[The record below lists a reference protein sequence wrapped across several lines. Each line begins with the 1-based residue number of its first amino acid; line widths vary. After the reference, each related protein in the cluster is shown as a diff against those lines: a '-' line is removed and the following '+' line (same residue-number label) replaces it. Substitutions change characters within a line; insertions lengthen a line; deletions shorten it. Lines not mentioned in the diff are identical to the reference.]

1 MHATSPQTTHTNS
14 AQEINPHYSTLK
26 ALIQKL
32 PDQPETRSFSATPPR
47 NDRPWSEL
55 ERYISSVFEQEFSFK
70 LLDRL
75 LFTANTEDRFG
86 LSPYIAFA
94 CIRDLTRTKR
104 FLEAIDKSLDQ
115 ILARTPEDQPVR
127 VLDAGCGPLAVL
139 GIYAALKSKRVQ
151 LTSLEINP
159 ASAQMAQD
167 HILAFKLQDQAT
179 VLLTDATVY
188 QADQPYDLIISETM
202 FAALISEHMVPIL
215 NNLKK
220 SSAPD
225 GIIIPESIVLRAA
238 WRDAEPT
245 SDVTNTRIAY
255 FGDETDNV
263 QIEEFEAREVITNW
277 TPGQSLEQ
285 ISAEVSVPND
295 LSHYSQLEL
304 VVATEVN
311 LGHGLVLSGYD
322 SNISK
327 PIPAHSRMNGNR
339 IIVAGS
345 DPATISIAYEPGEDS
360 PWGEIA
366 GAAAEPIHFSSTHFT
381 RQLLTKPTN

>member
-1 MHATSPQTTHTNS
+1 MHATSHQTTHTKS
-14 AQEINPHYSTLK
+14 AQEINPHYSALK

-55 ERYISSVFEQEFSFK
+55 ERYISDVFEQEFSFK

-94 CIRDLTRTKR
+94 CIRDLARTKK

-159 ASAQMAQD
+159 VSVKMAQD
-167 HILAFKLQDQAT
+167 HISAFKLQDQAT

-220 SSAPD
+220 SLAPD

-238 WRDAEPT
+238 WLNGEPT
-245 SDVTNTRIAY
+245 RDVSNTKIAY
-255 FGDETDNV
+255 YGDETDSI
-263 QIEEFEAREVITNW
+263 QIEKFDAREVITNW
-277 TPGQSLEQ
+277 APGDNLDL
-285 ISAEVSVPND
+285 ISATVSVPSD
-295 LSHYSQLEL
+295 LAHCSQLEL
-304 VVATEVN
+304 AIATEVN
-311 LGHGLVLSGYD
+311 LGHGLIISGYD

-327 PIPAHSRMNGNR
+327 PIPVHCRINGDK
-339 IIVAGS
+339 ILIAGS
-345 DPATISIAYEPGEDS
+345 DNATVTIAYEPGEDY

-366 GAAAEPIHFSSTHFT
+366 GTATEPIHFSSTAH
-381 RQLLTKPTN
+381 RQRFLAKPTN